1 MGRIIGERDCQAA
14 EPATRPYTPKHRRST
29 IMHTLFDIGELRLA
43 DGVPK
48 PVADIITGGSPIEEL
63 V

>member
-1 MGRIIGERDCQAA
+1 M
-14 EPATRPYTPKHRRST
+14 ST

-43 DGVPK
+43 DSVPK